1 MPDELDRL
9 SSELFDAARR
19 DAPSPALRA
28 RLLELPSEKRRFN
41 APVAL
46 GVGALLALAAAV
58 AVMIRASHGNDV
70 SVEIDR
76 EPSTASAARERPR
89 PNAEAIAPSPA
100 PTTEPSA
107 LAAKRRS
114 TAKAPSASAG
124 PPTTLTLSAEL
135 ALLNEARAHVS
146 QGEPARA
153 LELLARHDRAPNASL
168 RAEAAL
174 LRIEALRAAGD
185 VAQAAELA
193 KEFVERYPQSPLADR
208 ARRLSTDG
216 EGSKEGGGSQ

>member
-1 MPDELDRL
+1 MSDALDRL
-9 SSELFDAARR
+9 SSELFAAARR

-28 RLLELPSEKRRFN
+28 RLLELPPEKRRFN

-58 AVMIRASHGNDV
+58 AVMIRASQGDDV
-70 SVEIDR
+70 SVDIDR
-76 EPSTASAARERPR
+76 EPSIASAPRQRPR

-100 PTTEPSA
+100 PATESSP
-107 LAAKRRS
+107 KRGPA
-114 TAKAPSASAG
+114 AKAPSASPV
-124 PPTTLTLSAEL
+124 PPTPLTLSTEL

-146 QGEPARA
+146 QGAPARA

-174 LRIEALRAAGD
+174 LRVEALRAAGD

-193 KEFVERYPQSPLADR
+193 KEFVERYPESPLADR

>member
-1 MPDELDRL
+1 MSDALDRL
-9 SSELFDAARR
+9 SSELFAAARR

-28 RLLELPSEKRRFN
+28 RLLELLPEKRRFN

-58 AVMIRASHGNDV
+58 AVMIRASQGDDV
-70 SVEIDR
+70 SVDIDR
-76 EPSTASAARERPR
+76 EPSIASAPRQRPR

-100 PTTEPSA
+100 PATESSA
-107 LAAKRRS
+107 RAPKRGPA
-114 TAKAPSASAG
+114 AKAPSASPV
-124 PPTTLTLSAEL
+124 PPTPLTLSAEL

-146 QGEPARA
+146 QGAPARA